1 MRLPYTLCL
10 LPLLLAGLLAAGD
23 AYFEAHQAE
32 ILASPCHAS
41 STHLY
46 SCGRA
51 TTRSTAA
58 ASVAFSKARLAAMAQ
73 VVDYLWARVV
83 WPDSIPQTVRKAV
96 WHEYLKTT
104 NYEVILRQ
112 ATPIYQNRGKDEA
125 VVVYAIPKTGIIAE
139 TPSGETIRK
148 TLLTPAVYNAG
159 PIRIAVCLELAAPQ
173 IPPEMLHAF
182 YVKVAR
188 DYTPDVAA
196 MLRREPV
203 AAFQIPPENDWQ
215 KVPRKALLQQLC
227 QSPYAPELCLEL
239 GNRLQREGLT
249 VAAKML
255 WQTGTYLPALHP
267 EAAAQCAAAL
277 PEADRR
283 PAYASP
289 LPEPLRQ
296 NPPPVSFDAP
306 ALQLISLAP
315 GTFPVGTTLAPQD
328 QDFVQGQADFAN
340 NRLEEA
346 YRHFLASAARHV
358 TFDALNWAGN
368 AGRRCGHEDEAAV
381 LLLQAVLLRP
391 DCPYPWVHLAWIF
404 KARNAQ
410 SQLQLCLEKLQALPL
425 DNWSQQQLHQL
436 TQTMKAE
443 AEAKAKAEAE
453 AKAKAEAEAKA
464 KAAAEAK
471 AKAEAEAKAKAEAEA
486 KAKAE
491 AEAKAKAEAEAKAKA
506 EAEAKAKAEAEAKAK
521 AEAEAKAKAEAE
533 AKAKAEAEA
542 KAKAKAKAEAEAKA
556 VVPAPEQPAEP
567 TSAKPSEQP
576 AATTQPPAFWFLQQA
591 N

>member
-83 WPDSIPQTVRKAV
+83 WPDSIPQTVRKTV

-196 MLRREPV
+196 MLRRAPV

-215 KVPRKALLQQLC
+215 KVPRKAMLQQLC

-255 WQTGTYLPALHP
+255 WQAGTYLPALHP

-381 LLLQAVLLRP
+381 LLLQAALLRP

-410 SQLQLCLEKLQALPL
+410 SQLHLCLEKLQALPL

-443 AEAKAKAEAE
+443 AEAKEKAEAE
-453 AKAKAEAEAKA
+453 AKA
-464 KAAAEAK
+464 AARAI
-471 AKAEAEAKAKAEAEA
+471 AEAEAKAKAEAEA

-506 EAEAKAKAEAEAKAK
+506 EAEAKAKAEAEAKA
-521 AEAEAKAKAEAE
+521 
-533 AKAKAEAEA
+533 
-542 KAKAKAKAEAEAKA
+542 

-576 AATTQPPAFWFLQQA
+576 AATTQPPAFWFLQQTTTPAQPA
-591 N
+591 NQPAKPAEQPVAPTPSPAFWFLQQAN